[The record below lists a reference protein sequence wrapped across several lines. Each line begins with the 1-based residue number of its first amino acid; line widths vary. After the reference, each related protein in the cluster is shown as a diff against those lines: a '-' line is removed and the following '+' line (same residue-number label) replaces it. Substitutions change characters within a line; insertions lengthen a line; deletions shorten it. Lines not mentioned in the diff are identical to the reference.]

1 MRTPHPRSTQAALA
15 APPRSASPALAHC
28 PVDLMRLLGHLYLRF
43 GQHARAGVL
52 FDALH
57 DLDPLDADGARSLAF
72 SRLQEGQP
80 EAALV
85 PLQHLLDHGDHHAV
99 THVLH
104 AQALLALGRTADSA
118 LAMRAYVAARA
129 LPSDTERP

>member
-1 MRTPHPRSTQAALA
+1 MRATHSK
-15 APPRSASPALAHC
+15 ASPALAHC
-28 PVDLMRLLGHLYLRF
+28 PVDLMRLLGHVYLRF

-52 FDALH
+52 FDVLH
-57 DLDPLDADGARSLAF
+57 DLDPLDADAARSLAF

-80 EAALV
+80 AAALA
-85 PLQHLLDHGDHHAV
+85 PLQHLLDHGDTHAV

-104 AQALLALGRTADSA
+104 AQALLGLGRTADSA

-129 LPSDTERP
+129 LPSNTERP

>member
-1 MRTPHPRSTQAALA
+1 MHASLP
-15 APPRSASPALAHC
+15 SPALERC
-28 PVDLMRLLGHLYLRF
+28 PVDLMRLLGHLYMRH
-43 GQHARAGVL
+43 GHAAHAAVL

-57 DLDPLDADGARSLAF
+57 DLDPLDALAARSLAF
-72 SRLQEGQP
+72 SRLQNGQP
-80 EAALV
+80 ESALA

-118 LAMRAYVAARA
+118 LAMRAYVAARSV
-129 LPSDTERP
+129 PSNTQRP